1 MQRREIVLGF
11 LSAGLLAGSMV
22 ANATLTAVT
31 GADGR
36 QMLNDSTLNVTWAD
50 AVPSARG
57 DWFAAQAWVASLNV
71 EAYGGYTNWRLAEG
85 RGTATPSASTC
96 TPITPPNEFGCL
108 FFFEL
113 DNPMGSVTTPIPA
126 TKLSPFTN
134 LSSNDLFWSN
144 TSYLTNSCLTGGCW
158 TMRLDIGAQVPIA
171 FATVPCC
178 EAMAVRSG
186 QVAPGLLLAAL
197 LKEVTGVG
205 PGKSLA
211 EKVALAQTY
220 YAVPDI
226 EATCAVLS
234 GFVDAVKEL
243 AGKKISPQLDA
254 TIVAN
259 ARVTKAAIGCHKD
272 DYEDD

>member
-1 MQRREIVLGF
+1 MQRREIILGF
-11 LSAGLLAGSMV
+11 LSVGLLAGPMV

-36 QMLNDSTLNVTWAD
+36 QMVNDSTLNVTWAD
-50 AVPSARG
+50 AVPLARG
-57 DWFAAQAWVASLNV
+57 NWFAAQAWVASLNV
-71 EAYGGYTNWRLAEG
+71 EAYGGYTNWRLSEG
-85 RGTATPSASTC
+85 NGASAPSASTC
-96 TPITPPNEFGCL
+96 TPISPPNELGCL

-113 DNPMGSVTTPIPA
+113 GNPTGSVTTPMPV
-126 TKLSPFTN
+126 TKLGPFTS

-144 TSYLTNSCLTGGCW
+144 TIYCPFGFCGYW
-158 TMRLDIGAQVPIA
+158 TMRLDLGAQVPIA

-205 PGKSLA
+205 PGRRLA

-220 YAVPDI
+220 YAVPDV

-234 GFVDAVKEL
+234 GFVDEVKEL
-243 AGKKISPQLDA
+243 VGKKISPQLDA

-259 ARVTKAAIGCHKD
+259 ARVTMAAIGCHKD